1 MIWQALKACFF
12 QKLLQ
17 GALVLAAR
25 VEVAK
30 QFHYDIVLE
39 VFFNFLKY
47 LPFYLKGF
55 TFTVGILLISI

>member
-39 VFFNFLKY
+39 VF
-47 LPFYLKGF
+47 
-55 TFTVGILLISI
+55 